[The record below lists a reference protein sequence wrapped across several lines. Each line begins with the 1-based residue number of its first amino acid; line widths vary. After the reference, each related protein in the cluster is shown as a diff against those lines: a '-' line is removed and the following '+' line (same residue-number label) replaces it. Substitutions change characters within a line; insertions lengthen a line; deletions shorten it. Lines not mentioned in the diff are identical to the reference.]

1 MANPPNVEKEK
12 DWRGLKLTPIVENED
27 GSNNYSAFSQKS
39 MLDLD
44 AAGYW
49 KYVEGDD
56 YNPPIIPDL
65 LSSMQVQGLD
75 AAGNMVAVT
84 IPGNEAAVD
93 TAKKSAEAWLQA
105 EKKAHA
111 IIVKAVPDAKLYIVR
126 ECKSAHDAWNALK
139 NEYEPSNALTAVT
152 IKQQI
157 ISYQC
162 AVHDDPVNWR
172 EVMVQLYGKLRDA
185 DLYMMPDTE
194 FTKHLVTLMSPSD
207 AWRYCRDSL
216 HESVRQG
223 DVMGNPVPSK
233 VVISRLKA
241 EEVEKKIAPSIVS
254 INALVT

>member
-1 MANPPNVEKEK
+1 
-12 DWRGLKLTPIVENED
+12 
-27 GSNNYSAFSQKS
+27 

-49 KYVEGDD
+49 KYVE
-56 YNPPIIPDL
+56 
-65 LSSMQVQGLD
+65 VQGLD

-111 IIVKAVPDAKLYIVR
+111 IIVKAVPDAKLYIR
-126 ECKSAHDAWNALK
+126 TTWNALK

-185 DLYMMPDTE
+185 DLYMMPDT
-194 FTKHLVTLMSPSD
+194 D
-207 AWRYCRDSL
+207 
-216 HESVRQG
+216 VRQG
-223 DVMGNPVPSK
+223 DAMGNPVPSK

-254 INALVT
+254 INPSSPARIPGIGLEMLS